1 MEKKEKKYNIG
12 EWSEIYVFLKSL
24 LDGKFSVM
32 KADLKNKI
40 TEYEIIKIFKK
51 DYNNTKELEF
61 KPMLKDQ
68 KLLSILNLFLNKL
81 ISSNQTTF
89 EVKEIEEYAENLNF
103 SLNKGSSNQKNDLDA
118 IIKDC
123 CQKISSRLGYSIKS
137 ELSSKATLLN
147 ASSHTDFIYKVENF
161 NPKDINLINS
171 IVTKKKLKDRY
182 DEIIKKGGKI
192 IPIGASSNIF
202 SLNLKCIDG
211 DLETLLATM
220 LLYSYI
226 YNTKDIKKLIDL
238 LVKNNPL
245 GVDISKI
252 SNSFDYLKSLY
263 SDKLLKFFNAIAFE
277 MFPSSLMEK
286 SNILFGGMLIM
297 NKEGNILL
305 LDKIYFFDELNN
317 YFLNNLKLDS
327 PSSTRYHMLELKQC
341 SITNEIYFTL
351 NLQIR
356 FK

>member
-1 MEKKEKKYNIG
+1 MEDKKKKYNVG

-51 DYNNTKELEF
+51 DYNNIKELEF
-61 KPMLKDQ
+61 NPMLEDQ
-68 KLLSILNLFLNKL
+68 NLLNILDLFLKKL
-81 ISSNQTTF
+81 TNSNQTTF
-89 EVKEIEEYAENLNF
+89 EIKEIEEYAENLNF

-118 IIKDC
+118 IIKDFS
-123 CQKISSRLGYSIKS
+123 KNNSSRLGYSIKS

-147 ASSHTDFIYKVENF
+147 ASSHTDFIYKIENL
-161 NPKDINLINS
+161 NPEYIDLINS

-182 DEIIKKGGKI
+182 NKIIEKGGKI
-192 IPIGASSNIF
+192 IPIRASSNIF

-211 DLETLLATM
+211 DLESLLATM

-226 YNTKDIKKLIDL
+226 YDTKDLKKLIDL

-252 SNSFDYLKSLY
+252 SNSFDYLKSFY

-277 MFPSSLMEK
+277 MFPSSLMIK
-286 SNILFGGMLIM
+286 STILSGGMLIM
-297 NKEGNILL
+297 NKKGEISL

-341 SITNEIYFTL
+341 PITNEIYFTL

>member
-1 MEKKEKKYNIG
+1 MKEKKYNIG

-24 LDGKFSVM
+24 LDGKFNVV
-32 KADLKNKI
+32 KADLETKI
-40 TEYEIIKIFKK
+40 TEYKIIKIFKK
-51 DYNNTKELEF
+51 DYNNIQELEF
-61 KPMLKDQ
+61 KPMLNNQ
-68 KLLSILNLFLNKL
+68 NLLIILNLFLNKL
-81 ISSNQTTF
+81 TNSNQTTF
-89 EVKEIEEYAENLNF
+89 KIKEIEEYAKNLDF

-118 IIKDC
+118 IIKDYN
-123 CQKISSRLGYSIKS
+123 QKISSRLGYSIKS

-147 ASSHTDFIYKVENF
+147 ASSHTNFIYKVENF
-161 NPKDINLINS
+161 NPDYIKLINS
-171 IVTKKKLKDRY
+171 INTKEKLKDRY
-182 DEIIKKGGKI
+182 NEIIKKGGKI

-211 DLETLLATM
+211 DLENLLASM

-226 YNTKDIKKLIDL
+226 YKTKDIKKLLDL
-238 LVKNNPL
+238 LIENNPL
-245 GVDISKI
+245 KIDISEI
-252 SNSFDYLKSLY
+252 SSSFDYLNSFY
-263 SDKLLKFFNAIAFE
+263 SNKLLKFFNAIAFE

-297 NKEGNILL
+297 NKKGNISL
-305 LDKIYFFDELNN
+305 LDKIYFFNELNN